1 MYCKEINGRLVF
13 STCKTICLE
22 YDHPPLTKGQWV
34 SNPDSQLIYDE
45 DWRIYVPPEV
55 EPVKATEPEFEQV
68 VNAVKKMF
76 ASSVSGLTDEEALEV
91 AAIYPTWVS
100 VIGKPVNVGERY
112 WFNEKLYKVIQAH
125 TAQMDWEPDITPALY
140 VEVSIIEFPEWKQPV
155 GSEDAYNK
163 GDKVSHNGKKW
174 VSDVDANVW
183 EPGAVG
189 TESLWLEIN

>member
-1 MYCKEINGRLVF
+1 MVID
-13 STCKTICLE
+13 SCKTIRTE
-22 YDHPPLTKGQWV
+22 EGMWI
-34 SNPDSQLIYDE
+34 SNPTE
-45 DWRIYVPPEV
+45 DQIASEGWLPYVPPEV
-55 EPVKATEPEFEQV
+55 EPVKATEPEFEQI

-125 TAQMDWEPDITPALY
+125 TAQMDWEPDTTLALY
-140 VEVSIIEFPEWKQPV
+140 TEVSIIEFPEWKQPV

-174 VSDVDANVW
+174 ESDVDSNVW
-183 EPGAVG
+183 EPGTYG
-189 TESLWLEIN
+189 WSEIA